1 MGGASLLLNY
11 AVSVH
16 ANMDEETQV
25 QVLSVLSINFLTFI
39 TGQQHSGTD
48 PSPKQFR
55 TDPKLFGYFGTDPN
69 SGHFG
74 TDQSPGHF
82 GTDQTSFG

>member
-1 MGGASLLLNY
+1 VGGASLLLNY

-39 TGQQHSGTD
+39 TGQHSGTD
-48 PSPKQFR
+48 PSP
-55 TDPKLFGYFGTDPN
+55 
-69 SGHFG
+69 GHFG
-74 TDQSPGHF
+74 TDPSPGHF
-82 GTDQTSFG
+82 GTDPSPGHFGTDPSPGHFGTDPKLLG

>member
-39 TGQQHSGTD
+39 TGQQQSGTG
-48 PSPKQFR
+48 PSP
-55 TDPKLFGYFGTDPN
+55 GNFGTDP
-69 SGHFG
+69 
-74 TDQSPGHF
+74 SPGHF
-82 GTDQTSFG
+82 GTDTSPGHFGTDPNSFG